1 MGPYRL
7 SPYVLVTDSLGAI
20 VRQMVLPDPLAALYT
35 VAGTESGMYMNWAL
49 NLPNFYRPE
58 ELVRLDSLGR
68 VLWRVRYTGAD
79 TLAHTIG
86 LVSFPGGVL
95 RLGYDHSSSLG
106 TRALVARYNGAG
118 QEQWRWYGGHFV
130 TGGVAA
136 ALPDGSYAVV
146 YSDPTRL
153 SGAYSYYSTDHRLVR
168 LSPQGIALDSA
179 WVVLPDAYDRALAV
193 KPTIDGGLLLVG
205 TTSPRPFSTPRK
217 GILIKLDSAWQEQWR
232 YTITQP
238 WGDNDSGAL
247 IRDVWETTSGH
258 LVVLAGQSPTP
269 GPRTVSGQLWQELV
283 PPTTAGSVPTV
294 LWSWRPA
301 DIWGGIATILYAP
314 DGTVRM
320 FGTTTVGGP
329 TVSEPDP
336 ALWRLGNLP
345 LPAPVD
351 LCAVGVTLGPA
362 GYQRLNGRIDSLV
375 FTLDS
380 AATLPG
386 ARYADISRV
395 WWDFGDGTP
404 VAEGFRVA
412 HRFAS
417 PAPVRVRVC
426 AASNLSCQ
434 ACTDVFP
441 YGVPT
446 VGLPAAV
453 AAPAVQVWP
462 NPSADGRFT
471 VQVAGAQAESA
482 EGGRP
487 GTLTVLDGLGRV
499 VTRQPLTAAT
509 TALDL
514 RAQAAGVYT
523 LRLTWPTAVPVTRQ
537 LVVGR

>member
-1 MGPYRL
+1 MG
-7 SPYVLVTDSLGAI
+7 
-20 VRQMVLPDPLAALYT
+20 
-35 VAGTESGMYMNWAL
+35 
-49 NLPNFYRPE
+49 
-58 ELVRLDSLGR
+58 
-68 VLWRVRYTGAD
+68 
-79 TLAHTIG
+79 
-86 LVSFPGGVL
+86 
-95 RLGYDHSSSLG
+95 
-106 TRALVARYNGAG
+106 
-118 QEQWRWYGGHFV
+118 
-130 TGGVAA
+130 
-136 ALPDGSYAVV
+136 
-146 YSDPTRL
+146 
-153 SGAYSYYSTDHRLVR
+153 
-168 LSPQGIALDSA
+168 
-179 WVVLPDAYDRALAV
+179 LPDAYDRALAV
-193 KPTIDGGLLLVG
+193 RPTTDGGLLLVG

-345 LPAPVD
+345 IPAPVD
-351 LCAVGVTLGPA
+351 LCAVGVTLGAA
-362 GYQRLNGRIDSLV
+362 GYQRLNGRIDSLG

-380 AATLPG
+380 AATLAG

-404 VAEGFRVA
+404 VVEGFRVA

-434 ACTDVFP
+434 ACTDLFP

-446 VGLPAAV
+446 VGLPAAA

-471 VQVAGAQAESA
+471 VQFSGAAP
-482 EGGRP
+482 GGRP

-499 VTRQPLTAAT
+499 VARQPLAAAT

-523 LRLTWPTAVPVTRQ
+523 LRLTWPTAAPVTRR